1 MEIKKGSIITTKNG
15 DYVVKDMMQVFNPF
29 TFEPVNMFLVDDK
42 VGELAINEKDI
53 IKVKNNHIEN
63 IEEP

>member
-15 DYVVKDMMQVFNPF
+15 DYVVKDMMQVSNPF
-29 TFEPVNMFLVDDK
+29 TFELVNMFLVDDK